1 MGGFGVSYSQQYL
14 GKSCITEVA
23 GGQQLSF
30 SPNLARD
37 KVFFEGEIKH
47 PLRFREAMSA
57 LHEVVVGD
65 LKAKPRDKSA
75 WAAYKVELAQREA
88 RIAEAASKRAEL
100 DALYQASEPPP
111 EDLKQR
117 FRRAHSK
124 YFKARSRWIHDLY
137 QKDKK
142 LWWLLD
148 PVVTAAPDVV
158 FFECF
163 SLDESSY
170 ACLSVEREAF
180 SRQDH
185 SSQGLGTTNVDYS
198 WALYDQ
204 FQKLRSYRPTQLAVD
219 PTGFEVDVTG
229 SPGYREE
236 KIDLPESWL
245 RGFGQIQAVQM
256 LPATTLELPR
266 ETLYGL
272 LAILGRR
279 REKAGPRAIRFE
291 LRADGTCRVV
301 LEPWEFEVPC
311 LGPVHDAHTEQTVRV
326 WGRRRLEVLARLLPL
341 IESVDVR
348 LLGSGLP
355 SIWVAR
361 LGEMSFTL
369 ALSGWTNNDWTSG
382 ANLELLAGQIESVA
396 DVEVNVARQLREAR
410 LMNLSVLSQRVGT
423 HVPRHLL
430 TSALFQLALRGQ
442 AIYDHAHQ
450 VFRYR
455 EVLPEA
461 IAVNLAQ
468 LNPELDAARSALRQG
483 SVRLERSE
491 SVGTSRLL
499 LSGTVG
505 NTQCEALLDA
515 DGIFKKGQC
524 NCSFF
529 YKNRL
534 RRGPCRHLLALKL
547 KASPQSFGGDSP
559 LRAVP

>member
-1 MGGFGVSYSQQYL
+1 MSYSQQYL
-14 GKSCITEVA
+14 GRSRLTEAA

-30 SPNLARD
+30 SPNLTRD

-65 LKAKPRDKSA
+65 LKAKPRDRSA
-75 WAAYKVELAQREA
+75 WHAYKAELAAREA
-88 RIAEAASKRAEL
+88 RILQAASNQAEVE
-100 DALYQASEPPP
+100 ALHETNQPPP
-111 EDLKQR
+111 KDLKRR
-117 FRRAHSK
+117 FKEAHAK
-124 YFKARSRWIHDLY
+124 YFGARARWIRELY
-137 QKDKK
+137 EKDSK

-158 FFECF
+158 LFECF
-163 SLDESSY
+163 SRDESSY
-170 ACLSVEREAF
+170 ACLTVEREAF

-185 SSQGLGTTNVDYS
+185 SNRGLGTTNVDYS
-198 WALYDQ
+198 WALYEQ
-204 FQKLRSYRPTQLAVD
+204 LQKLRSYRPTQLAVD
-219 PTGFEVDVTG
+219 PTGFEIDVSG

-245 RGFGQIQAVQM
+245 RGFGQIQAAQM
-256 LPATTLELPR
+256 LPATVLRLPR
-266 ETLYGL
+266 ETVYGL
-272 LAILGRR
+272 LAVLKRR
-279 REKAGPRAIRFE
+279 REQSGPRAIRFE
-291 LRADGTCRVV
+291 LAPGGRCRVV
-301 LEPWEFEVPC
+301 LEPWELEVKCP
-311 LGPVHDAHTEQTVRV
+311 GHVHSAEHEATVRV

-341 IESVDVR
+341 IESVDLY

-369 ALSGWTNNDWTSG
+369 ALSGWTNNDFTSG
-382 ANLELLAGQIESVA
+382 ANLELLAGQLDSVA
-396 DVEVNVARQLREAR
+396 EVETSVARELREAH
-410 LMNLSVLSQRVGT
+410 LLNIAQLNQRVGS
-423 HVPRHLL
+423 HVPRHLV

-450 VFRYR
+450 VYRFR
-455 EVLPEA
+455 EVLPEKIA
-461 IAVNLAQ
+461 IDLARV
-468 LNPELDAARSALRQG
+468 NPELDAARRAIREG
-483 SVRLERSE
+483 NVRLERSE
-491 SVGTSRLL
+491 SIGDSRLL
-499 LSGTVG
+499 LAGSVG
-505 NTQCEALLDA
+505 GTQCEALLDA

-547 KASPQSFGGDSP
+547 KASPPSLGGTP
-559 LRAVP
+559 LRVVP

>member
-1 MGGFGVSYSQQYL
+1 MSYSQQYL
-14 GKSCITEVA
+14 GRSRLTDAA
-23 GGQQLSF
+23 GGQQLSL
-30 SPNLARD
+30 SPNLTRD

-47 PLRFREAMSA
+47 PIRFREAMSA

-65 LKAKPRDKSA
+65 LKAKPRDRSA
-75 WAAYKVELAQREA
+75 WEAYKVELAAREA
-88 RIAEAASKRAEL
+88 RIFQAASNQAEVQ
-100 DALYQASEPPP
+100 ALHESIEPPP
-111 EDLKQR
+111 KDLKQR
-117 FRRAHSK
+117 FKDAHAK
-124 YFKARSRWIHDLY
+124 YFGARARWIRELY
-137 QKDKK
+137 EKDSK

-158 FFECF
+158 LFECF

-170 ACLSVEREAF
+170 ACLTVDREAF

-185 SSQGLGTTNVDYS
+185 SNRGLGTTNVDYS

-219 PTGFEVDVTG
+219 PTGFEIDVSG
-229 SPGYREE
+229 SPAYREE
-236 KIDLPESWL
+236 KIDLPASWL
-245 RGFGQIQAVQM
+245 RGFGQIQAAQM
-256 LPATTLELPR
+256 LPATTLRLPR
-266 ETLYGL
+266 ETVYGL
-272 LAILGRR
+272 LAILKRR

-291 LRADGTCRVV
+291 LVPGGRCRVV
-301 LEPWEFEVPC
+301 LEPWELEVKCP
-311 LGPVHDAHTEQTVRV
+311 GRVHEASVEQTVRV

-341 IESVDVR
+341 IESVELH

-369 ALSGWTNNDWTSG
+369 ALSGWTNNDFTSG
-382 ANLELLAGQIESVA
+382 ANLDLLAGQLESVA
-396 DVEVNVARQLREAR
+396 EVEASVARELREAR
-410 LMNLSVLSQRVGT
+410 FMNLSQLNQRVGA

-442 AIYDHAHQ
+442 AIYDHAHR
-450 VFRYR
+450 VYRFR

-461 IAVNLAQ
+461 IAIDLARV
-468 LNPELDAARSALRQG
+468 NPELEAARRAIREG

-491 SVGTSRLL
+491 SIGDSRLL
-499 LSGTVG
+499 LAGAVG
-505 NTQCEALLDA
+505 GTQCEALLDA
-515 DGIFKKGQC
+515 DGVFKKGQC

-547 KASPQSFGGDSP
+547 KASPPTLGGASP
-559 LRAVP
+559 VRVVP